1 MKKFLTLILF
11 SFLFCACDVEI
22 KDTGIVKSVKEET
35 VYRNFKYQIE
45 LRNCDMRG
53 FTSIYIYT
61 NTRYQV
67 GDTVKLY
74 KMRQ

>member
-1 MKKFLTLILF
+1 MKKILTLILF
-11 SFLFCACDVEI
+11 SFLFCACDVKI

-35 VYRNFKYQIE
+35 EYRNFKYEVE

-53 FTSIYIYT
+53 LTSIYFLT
-61 NTRYQV
+61 NTLYQV
-67 GDTVKLY
+67 GDTVKIY

>member
-1 MKKFLTLILF
+1 MKKILILVLF
-11 SFLFCACDVEI
+11 GFLFCACDVEI

-35 VYRNFKYQIE
+35 MHRNFKYKVE

-53 FTSIYIYT
+53 LTSIYFLT
-61 NTRYQV
+61 NTLYQV

>member
-11 SFLFCACDVEI
+11 SFLFCACHVEL
-22 KDTGIVKSVKEET
+22 KDIGIVKSIKEET

-45 LRNCDMRG
+45 LRNCDIMG
-53 FTSIYIYT
+53 VNNVYIYT

>member
-1 MKKFLTLILF
+1 MKKILILVLF

-45 LRNCDMRG
+45 LRN
-53 FTSIYIYT
+53 
-61 NTRYQV
+61 
-67 GDTVKLY
+67 
-74 KMRQ
+74 